1 MASSCLLID
10 HLFFLE
16 INLMA
21 SSGRNT
27 PKSNLISKKKLLR
40 FLVHFFNNFLE
51 LPRLKVDLV
60 FIYLENFT
68 YYRF

>member
-1 MASSCLLID
+1 
-10 HLFFLE
+10 
-16 INLMA
+16 MA